1 MRLNSLSFKLL
12 LSALFVS
19 LVLIA
24 SGCNQKGEISFS
36 EPEKESLLSLVSEK
50 YPNVE
55 ILDYTFSAKNYLIQA
70 AFLCKDINT
79 GAETILI
86 YITDTVLGCMDVA
99 SGVLHYKH
107 TDSNGI
113 HITEANSV
121 STISFSFTDSQNKAP
136 VDYEISFWSD
146 ENDII
151 NFRIQ
156 DNLQ

>member
-1 MRLNSLSFKLL
+1 MRLNALSLKLL
-12 LSALFVS
+12 LSVLFVS
-19 LVLIA
+19 LLLIT
-24 SGCNQKGEISFS
+24 SGCKQKGEFSFS
-36 EPEKESLLSLVSEK
+36 EPEKESLISIVSEK

-55 ILDYTFSAKNYLIQA
+55 ILGYTFSAKNYLIQA

-79 GAETILI
+79 GAETTLI
-86 YITDTVLGCMDVA
+86 YITDSVLGCMDVA
-99 SGVLHYKH
+99 SGALHYKY

-113 HITEANSV
+113 HITEADSV
-121 STISFSFTDSQNKAP
+121 STISFSFADSQSKIP

-146 ENDII
+146 ENGTI